1 MIFHIGD
8 IRHQIATEENSFLNH
23 SAAVRECKR
32 EVQSKVARLKQD
44 GVSDEEIVEHPDF
57 LYASGDLDKTKE
69 AGNGVDQRVKR
80 LKEELA
86 QCEEEYK
93 KQKNMVAAG
102 AGGGHLMADEF
113 DEEGS
118 AMADEARQEGAM
130 DDDNVLMLVKAYQ
143 KR

>member
-1 MIFHIGD
+1 M
-8 IRHQIATEENSFLNH
+8 NN
-23 SAAVRECKR
+23 SAAVCKCKR
-32 EVQSKVARLKQD
+32 EVRSEVACLKRD
-44 GVSDEEIVEHPDF
+44 DVSDEEIVEHPDF
-57 LYASGDLDKTKE
+57 LYASGDLDKMKE

-86 QCEEEYK
+86 QCEEEYR

-118 AMADEARQEGAM
+118 AMADEAHHERAR
-130 DDDNVLMLVKAYQ
+130 DDANVSLQSNDGSALLSPTDIPDAEQ
-143 KR
+143 FD

>member
-1 MIFHIGD
+1 M
-8 IRHQIATEENSFLNH
+8 QVVTLT
-23 SAAVRECKR
+23 
-32 EVQSKVARLKQD
+32 
-44 GVSDEEIVEHPDF
+44 
-57 LYASGDLDKTKE
+57 KTKK

-118 AMADEARQEGAM
+118 AMADEAFQEGAR
-130 DDDNVLMLVKAYQ
+130 DDDNVSIRSNDGSALLSPTDIPDAEQ
-143 KR
+143 FD